1 MKVYGHPLSTCTR
14 KVFVTLAE
22 KGLSA
27 ELFEVNLF
35 TGEHKK
41 PAHLGRHPFG
51 VIPVIEDDG
60 FVLYESRAIIRYLDN
75 RAPSRPLKPRS
86 PKATARM
93 DQWLSVDQSYVAPHV
108 RALAVERIVKKH
120 ARAAADGAAISAAE
134 DALRLAFTAFDRAL
148 EEGPFLAGES
158 FSLADVSLM
167 PYVGALEAVG
177 SPGLVDGLRRL
188 GAWWSTVSERPSW
201 KAASALTP
209 SGPAPC

>member
-27 ELFEVNLF
+27 ELFEVDLF
-35 TGEHKK
+35 TGQHKM
-41 PAHLGRHPFG
+41 PAHLARQPFG
-51 VIPVIEDDG
+51 VIPVLEDDG
-60 FVLYESRAIIRYLDN
+60 FVLYESRAIVRYLDN
-75 RAPSRPLKPRS
+75 RAPSRPLTPRS
-86 PKATARM
+86 PKAMARM

-120 ARAAADGAAISAAE
+120 AGTAPDEAAVAAAE
-134 DALRLAFTAFDRAL
+134 EALRNAFRIFDRAL

-158 FSLADVSLM
+158 FSLADISLM
-167 PYVGALEAVG
+167 PYVAALETVG
-177 SPGLVDGLRRL
+177 SPALIDGLRRL
-188 GAWWSTVSERPSW
+188 GEWWSTVRARPSW
-201 KAASALTP
+201 KAASALEA